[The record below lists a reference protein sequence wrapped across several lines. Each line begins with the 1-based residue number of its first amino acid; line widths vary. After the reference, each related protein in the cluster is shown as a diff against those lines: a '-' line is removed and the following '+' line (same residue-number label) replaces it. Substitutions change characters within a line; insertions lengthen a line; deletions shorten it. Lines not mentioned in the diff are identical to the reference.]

1 MSDMK
6 ERALS
11 LLDNPPA
18 HIGVL
23 GTASRDG
30 LPNIAYISGTWVMDD
45 GRVVIGLGNNVSLSN
60 LEENPHGVY
69 FVIDSFPVTVET
81 QGYRIYL
88 KASKIEREGAVL
100 DATRKFIAE
109 AFDPNAA
116 KMTAA
121 AVTFDVTGVR
131 PMLDMPA
138 PSEP

>member
-1 MSDMK
+1 MPDMK
-6 ERALS
+6 QHALA
-11 LLDNPPA
+11 LLDNPPS

-30 LPNIAYISGTWVMDD
+30 RPNIAYISSTRVMED
-45 GRVVIGLGNNVSLSN
+45 GSIVVGLGNNVSLSN
-60 LEENPHGVY
+60 LEENPHGIY
-69 FVIDSFPVTVET
+69 FVIERFPVTVET
-81 QGYRIYL
+81 KGYRIYL
-88 KASKIEREGAVL
+88 KARMIEHEGTVL
-100 DATRKFIAE
+100 DAIREYIAA

-138 PSEP
+138 PPES

>member
-6 ERALS
+6 ERALA
-11 LLDNPPA
+11 LLTQPER

-30 LPNIAYISGTWVMDD
+30 LPNIAYISSTRVMDN
-45 GRVVIGLGNNVSLSN
+45 GSIVIGLGNNVSLSN

-69 FVIDSFPVTVET
+69 FVVDSFPVTVET
-81 QGYRIYL
+81 KGYRIYL
-88 KASKIEREGAVL
+88 KARKIEREGGVL
-100 DATRKFIAE
+100 DATRNFIAE

-116 KMTAA
+116 IMTVA

-138 PSEP
+138 PPES